1 MSIKELFFS
10 SFIQGIGK
18 TTGTVTILGFL
29 GCAWYIQMNYLK
41 VKVQEQVQEQEQEQV
56 QQVQQVQEQG
66 QVQVQGQEQL
76 DLEQIEYLKSPLR
89 SATFT
94 PLEYNTQRQR
104 ESNYKKIF
112 EKLL

>member
-41 VKVQEQVQEQEQEQV
+41 VQVQEQEQV
-56 QQVQQVQEQG
+56 QEQVQEQG
-66 QVQVQGQEQL
+66 QVQGQGQEQL
-76 DLEQIEYLKSPLR
+76 DLERIECLKSPLR

-94 PLEYNTQRQR
+94 PLEYNTQR

-112 EKLL
+112 QKLL

>member
-41 VKVQEQVQEQEQEQV
+41 VKVQEQVQEQEQGQV
-56 QQVQQVQEQG
+56 QVQG
-66 QVQVQGQEQL
+66 QVQGQEQL

>member
-41 VKVQEQVQEQEQEQV
+41 EQEQVQEQVQVQAQAQAQAQEQV
-56 QQVQQVQEQG
+56 
-66 QVQVQGQEQL
+66 QL
-76 DLEQIEYLKSPLR
+76 DLEQIENI
-89 SATFT
+89 
-94 PLEYNTQRQR
+94 EYNTQKER
-104 ESNYKKIF
+104 NYKKLF
-112 EKLL
+112 QKLL

>member
-41 VKVQEQVQEQEQEQV
+41 VQVQEQEQVQVQEQVQEQVQLDLEQEQV
-56 QQVQQVQEQG
+56 Q
-66 QVQVQGQEQL
+66 L
-76 DLEQIEYLKSPLR
+76 DLELEQIEN
-89 SATFT
+89 
-94 PLEYNTQRQR
+94 LEYNTQKER
-104 ESNYKKIF
+104 NYKKIF
-112 EKLL
+112 QKLL

>member
-41 VKVQEQVQEQEQEQV
+41 VQVQEQE
-56 QQVQQVQEQG
+56 QVQEQG
-66 QVQVQGQEQL
+66 QVQGQGQEQL
-76 DLEQIEYLKSPLR
+76 DLERIECLKSPLR

-94 PLEYNTQRQR
+94 PLEYNTQR

-112 EKLL
+112 QKLL